1 MMLWK
6 YDKRPCNG
14 AAFVY
19 FGMEPAMASPHAH
32 AVSEY
37 ALQVLDALQIRE
49 GATHGEVILT
59 AGVRS

>member
-1 MMLWK
+1 MHPLQIEMQLMHLSQTLHQK
-6 YDKRPCNG
+6 ERQPH
-14 AAFVY
+14 
-19 FGMEPAMASPHAH
+19 SPHAH

-59 AGVRS
+59 ADVRS